1 MDPQSRKKST
11 FFFLIVDNSCPKES
25 VLKIIEMIII
35 HFCLTLNM
43 NSHITTTP
51 LYNNSLI
58 SMIRLRDPSASRRG
72 NPALNAEILAPA
84 PIIHFGDVGVG

>member
-1 MDPQSRKKST
+1 
-11 FFFLIVDNSCPKES
+11 
-25 VLKIIEMIII
+25 MITI

-51 LYNNSLI
+51 LYNSLI

-72 NPALNAEILAPA
+72 NPAVNTEILAPA
-84 PIIHFGDVGVG
+84 PSIHFRDVGVG